1 MFSHAF
7 AAGALLGTAISPLV
21 CVSAAERSPVAAAE
35 DVVARVT
42 PSAKGSVLF
51 HLNPDQGNKITISG
65 IAGGIRVEASD
76 VRRLVAGYGW
86 YLKNIAKVHF
96 SWNGNRITL
105 PSPLPVPA
113 SSVTV
118 ESPWNIVFAY
128 NYCTLS
134 YTAAFWDWNRWQR
147 EIDFLALNGFTHAL
161 VTAGLEKTW
170 EDFLAGLGYPREK
183 ALRFIPNPAFA
194 AWWNM
199 GNLEGHGGPLSQQQI
214 NKMAQMGR
222 RIVSR
227 MEQLG
232 MTPVLQGYV
241 GFVPSDFQENV
252 RIDGL

>member
-42 PSAKGSVLF
+42 PSAKGAVLF
-51 HLNPDQGNKITISG
+51 HLNPDQGNKITISD

-113 SSVTV
+113 SPVTV

-161 VTAGLEKTW
+161 VTAGLE
-170 EDFLAGLGYPREK
+170 
-183 ALRFIPNPAFA
+183 
-194 AWWNM
+194 
-199 GNLEGHGGPLSQQQI
+199 
-214 NKMAQMGR
+214 
-222 RIVSR
+222 
-227 MEQLG
+227 
-232 MTPVLQGYV
+232 
-241 GFVPSDFQENV
+241 
-252 RIDGL
+252 